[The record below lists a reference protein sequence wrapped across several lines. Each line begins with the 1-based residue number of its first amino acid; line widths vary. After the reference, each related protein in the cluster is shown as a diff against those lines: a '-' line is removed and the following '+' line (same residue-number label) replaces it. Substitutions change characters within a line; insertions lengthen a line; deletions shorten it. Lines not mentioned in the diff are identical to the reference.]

1 MHRRRRRRRFSG
13 LAATAAVL
21 FTCLALV
28 TGVVLARM
36 QSGPASAH
44 RAVAADP
51 SAMPRTTATATPL
64 SSSSP
69 NTSPSRSASPH
80 ATPRTSPSVTASRTA
95 KQPTTAAQTPGKRTI
110 TLINRLNQTIWPAIA
125 ADPKHPVE
133 ATGWVLRPGASL
145 SFAIPDHWDVRLWA
159 RTGCSFD
166 AEVKNDDRRPLPTE
180 TFNGRRKEMD
190 IDGVRF
196 VLDYTGDW
204 HQAGNLFI
212 HLPELKLMGAMDSFT
227 PKSAPFFRLYFSAHV
242 PAYFDAMD
250 QLLEYDYETIV
261 TGHMA
266 LPGTPEDVA
275 TNGEYIRDLRAAAS
289 EALRTVDM
297 REASAAAK
305 VPADNKQAEIKV
317 WMDAVTARAAEL
329 MPSWEK
335 RLGGTDIFLADNL
348 NATAWSL
355 FID

>member
-1 MHRRRRRRRFSG
+1 MTEFAPVPDFALGPDIPESG
-13 LAATAAVL
+13 YVVQDLGGGAH
-21 FTCLALV
+21 FV
-28 TGVVLARM
+28 TQGMINTMFVETKNGVVL
-36 QSGPASAH
+36 
-44 RAVAADP
+44 VD
-51 SAMPRTTATATPL
+51 
-64 SSSSP
+64 
-69 NTSPSRSASPH
+69 ASPFLGDKLLE
-80 ATPRTSPSVTASRTA
+80 AIESVTPKPVTHLIYSHAHA
-95 KQPTTAAQTPGKRTI
+95 DHIGAAHLLKRDGMKVISHEI
-110 TLINRLNQTIWPAIA
+110 TGEFI
-125 ADPKHPVE
+125 KEVE
-133 ATGWVLRPGASL
+133 
-145 SFAIPDHWDVRLWA
+145 
-159 RTGCSFD
+159 
-166 AEVKNDDRRPLPTE
+166 NDDRRPLPTE
-180 TFNGRRKEMD
+180 TFSGRRKEMD

-275 TNGEYIRDLRAAAS
+275 TNREYIRDLRAAAS

-297 REASAAAK
+297 KEASAAAK
-305 VPADNKQAEIKV
+305 VPANNKQAEIKV

-335 RLGGTDIFLADNL
+335 RLGGTDIFLSDNL
-348 NATAWSL
+348 NATAWSV

>member
-1 MHRRRRRRRFSG
+1 MTKFAPVPDFALGPDIPESG
-13 LAATAAVL
+13 YVVEDLGGGAH
-21 FTCLALV
+21 FV
-28 TGVVLARM
+28 TQGMINTMFVETNNGVVL
-36 QSGPASAH
+36 
-44 RAVAADP
+44 VD
-51 SAMPRTTATATPL
+51 
-64 SSSSP
+64 
-69 NTSPSRSASPH
+69 ASPFLGDKLLEGIE
-80 ATPRTSPSVTASRTA
+80 SVTPKPVTHLIYSHAHA
-95 KQPTTAAQTPGKRTI
+95 DHIGAAHLLKRDGLKIISHEI
-110 TLINRLNQTIWPAIA
+110 TGEFIK
-125 ADPKHPVE
+125 D
-133 ATGWVLRPGASL
+133 
-145 SFAIPDHWDVRLWA
+145 
-159 RTGCSFD
+159 
-166 AEVKNDDRRPLPTE
+166 VKNDDRRPLPTE
-180 TFNGRRKEMD
+180 TFSGRRKETN

-250 QLLEYDYETIV
+250 QLLEYDYEAIV

-275 TNGEYIRDLRAAAS
+275 TNREYIRDLRAAVS

-297 REASAAAK
+297 KEAAAAAK
-305 VPADNKQAEIKV
+305 VPANNKQAEIKV

-348 NATAWSL
+348 NATAWSV

>member
-1 MHRRRRRRRFSG
+1 MTEFAPVPDFALGPDIPESG
-13 LAATAAVL
+13 YVVQDLGGGAH
-21 FTCLALV
+21 FV
-28 TGVVLARM
+28 TQGMINTMFVETKNGVVL
-36 QSGPASAH
+36 
-44 RAVAADP
+44 VD
-51 SAMPRTTATATPL
+51 
-64 SSSSP
+64 
-69 NTSPSRSASPH
+69 ASPFLGDKLLE
-80 ATPRTSPSVTASRTA
+80 AIESVTPKPVTHLIYSHAHA
-95 KQPTTAAQTPGKRTI
+95 DHIGAAHLLKRDGLKIISHEI
-110 TLINRLNQTIWPAIA
+110 TGEFI
-125 ADPKHPVE
+125 K
-133 ATGWVLRPGASL
+133 
-145 SFAIPDHWDVRLWA
+145 
-159 RTGCSFD
+159 
-166 AEVKNDDRRPLPTE
+166 EVKNDDRRPLPIE
-180 TFNGRRKEMD
+180 TFSGRRKEMD

-275 TNGEYIRDLRAAAS
+275 TNREYVRDLRAAAS

-297 REASAAAK
+297 KEASAAAK
-305 VPADNKQAEIKV
+305 VPANNKQAEIKV

-329 MPSWEK
+329 MPSWEE
-335 RLGGTDIFLADNL
+335 RLGGTDIFLSDNL
-348 NATAWSL
+348 NATAWSV

>member
-1 MHRRRRRRRFSG
+1 MTEFAPVPDFALGPDIPESG
-13 LAATAAVL
+13 YVVQDLGGGAH
-21 FTCLALV
+21 FV
-28 TGVVLARM
+28 TQGMINTMFVETKNGVVL
-36 QSGPASAH
+36 
-44 RAVAADP
+44 VD
-51 SAMPRTTATATPL
+51 
-64 SSSSP
+64 
-69 NTSPSRSASPH
+69 ASPFLGDKLLEAIETVTPKPVTHLIYSH
-80 ATPRTSPSVTASRTA
+80 AHADHIG
-95 KQPTTAAQTPGKRTI
+95 AAHLLKRDGLKIISHEI
-110 TLINRLNQTIWPAIA
+110 TGEFI
-125 ADPKHPVE
+125 K
-133 ATGWVLRPGASL
+133 
-145 SFAIPDHWDVRLWA
+145 
-159 RTGCSFD
+159 
-166 AEVKNDDRRPLPTE
+166 EVKNDDRRPLPTE
-180 TFNGRRKEMD
+180 TFSGRRKEMD

-348 NATAWSL
+348 NATAWSV

>member
-1 MHRRRRRRRFSG
+1 MTEFAPVPDFALGPDIPESG
-13 LAATAAVL
+13 YVVQDLGGGAH
-21 FTCLALV
+21 FV
-28 TGVVLARM
+28 TQGMINTMFVETKNGVVL
-36 QSGPASAH
+36 
-44 RAVAADP
+44 VD
-51 SAMPRTTATATPL
+51 
-64 SSSSP
+64 
-69 NTSPSRSASPH
+69 ASPFLGDKLLE
-80 ATPRTSPSVTASRTA
+80 AIESVTPKPVTHLIYSHAHA
-95 KQPTTAAQTPGKRTI
+95 DHIGAAHLLKRDGLKIISHEI
-110 TLINRLNQTIWPAIA
+110 TGEFI
-125 ADPKHPVE
+125 K
-133 ATGWVLRPGASL
+133 
-145 SFAIPDHWDVRLWA
+145 
-159 RTGCSFD
+159 
-166 AEVKNDDRRPLPTE
+166 EVKNDDRRPLPTE
-180 TFNGRRKEMD
+180 TFSGRRKEMD

-275 TNGEYIRDLRAAAS
+275 TNREYIRDLRAAAS

-297 REASAAAK
+297 KEASAAAK
-305 VPADNKQAEIKV
+305 VPANNKQAEIKV

-335 RLGGTDIFLADNL
+335 RLGGTDIFLSDNL
-348 NATAWSL
+348 NATAWSV

>member
-1 MHRRRRRRRFSG
+1 MTEFAPVPDFALGPDIPESG
-13 LAATAAVL
+13 YVVEDLGGGAH
-21 FTCLALV
+21 FV
-28 TGVVLARM
+28 TQGMVNTMFVETRNGVVL
-36 QSGPASAH
+36 
-44 RAVAADP
+44 VD
-51 SAMPRTTATATPL
+51 
-64 SSSSP
+64 
-69 NTSPSRSASPH
+69 ASPFLGERLLE
-80 ATPRTSPSVTASRTA
+80 AIESVTPKPLTHLIYSHAHA
-95 KQPTTAAQTPGKRTI
+95 DHIGAAHLLKRNGLKIISHEI
-110 TLINRLNQTIWPAIA
+110 TGEFI
-125 ADPKHPVE
+125 K
-133 ATGWVLRPGASL
+133 
-145 SFAIPDHWDVRLWA
+145 
-159 RTGCSFD
+159 
-166 AEVKNDDRRPLPTE
+166 EVKNDDRRPLPTE
-180 TFNGRRKEMD
+180 TFSGRRKEMD
-190 IDGVRF
+190 VDGVRF

-212 HLPELKLMGAMDSFT
+212 HLPELKLMGAMDSFS

-250 QLLEYDYETIV
+250 QLLEYDYETVV

-275 TNGEYIRDLRAAAS
+275 TNREYIRDLRAAAS

-297 REASAAAK
+297 KEAAAAAK
-305 VPADNKQAEIKV
+305 VPANNRQAEIKV

-348 NATAWSL
+348 NATAWSV

>member
-1 MHRRRRRRRFSG
+1 MTEFTPVPDFALGPDIPESG
-13 LAATAAVL
+13 YVVQDLGGGAH
-21 FTCLALV
+21 FV
-28 TGVVLARM
+28 TQGMINTMFVETKNGVVL
-36 QSGPASAH
+36 
-44 RAVAADP
+44 VD
-51 SAMPRTTATATPL
+51 
-64 SSSSP
+64 
-69 NTSPSRSASPH
+69 ASPFLGDKLLE
-80 ATPRTSPSVTASRTA
+80 AIESVTSKPVTHLIYSHAHA
-95 KQPTTAAQTPGKRTI
+95 DHIGAAHLLKRNGLKIISHEI
-110 TLINRLNQTIWPAIA
+110 TGEFI
-125 ADPKHPVE
+125 K
-133 ATGWVLRPGASL
+133 
-145 SFAIPDHWDVRLWA
+145 
-159 RTGCSFD
+159 
-166 AEVKNDDRRPLPTE
+166 EVKNDDRRPLPTE
-180 TFNGRRKEMD
+180 TFSGRRKEMD

-227 PKSAPFFRLYFSAHV
+227 PKNAPFFRLYFSANV

-275 TNGEYIRDLRAAAS
+275 TNREYIRDLRAAAS

-297 REASAAAK
+297 KEASAAAK
-305 VPADNKQAEIKV
+305 VPANNKQAEIKV

-335 RLGGTDIFLADNL
+335 RLGGTDIFLSDNL
-348 NATAWSL
+348 NATAWSA

>member
-1 MHRRRRRRRFSG
+1 MTEFAPVPDFALGPDVPESG
-13 LAATAAVL
+13 YVVQDLGGGAH
-21 FTCLALV
+21 FV
-28 TGVVLARM
+28 TQGMINTMFVETKNGVVL
-36 QSGPASAH
+36 
-44 RAVAADP
+44 VD
-51 SAMPRTTATATPL
+51 
-64 SSSSP
+64 
-69 NTSPSRSASPH
+69 ASPFLGDKLLE
-80 ATPRTSPSVTASRTA
+80 AIESVTPKPVTHLIYSHAHA
-95 KQPTTAAQTPGKRTI
+95 DHIGAAHLLKRDGLKIISHEI
-110 TLINRLNQTIWPAIA
+110 TGEFI
-125 ADPKHPVE
+125 K
-133 ATGWVLRPGASL
+133 
-145 SFAIPDHWDVRLWA
+145 
-159 RTGCSFD
+159 
-166 AEVKNDDRRPLPTE
+166 EVKNDDRRPLPTE
-180 TFNGRRKEMD
+180 TFSGRRKEMD

-275 TNGEYIRDLRAAAS
+275 TNREYIRDLRAAAS

-297 REASAAAK
+297 KEASAAAK

-335 RLGGTDIFLADNL
+335 RLGGTDIFLSDNL
-348 NATAWSL
+348 NATAWSV